1 MPAYAWLANE
11 PVDAALTP
19 RKLQLMRKLGVP
31 YSQQEIDQAAH
42 DVQDKTEMEALIAYL
57 QGLGVASKGWH

>member
-1 MPAYAWLANE
+1 
-11 PVDAALTP
+11 
-19 RKLQLMRKLGVP
+19 VP
-31 YSQQEIDQAAH
+31 YSQQEIEQAAH